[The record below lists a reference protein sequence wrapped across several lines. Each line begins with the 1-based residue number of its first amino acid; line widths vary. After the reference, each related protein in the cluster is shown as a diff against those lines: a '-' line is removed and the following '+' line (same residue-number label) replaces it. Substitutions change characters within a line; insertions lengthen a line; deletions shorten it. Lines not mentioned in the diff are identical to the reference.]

1 MDTTGTTPESNFTA
15 AAKSTIALY
24 SDLATGNGRI
34 HERDR
39 RFKRITKKPQRYVL
53 SALGSLANRKSFASV
68 ETLCLFIGYPR
79 SGHSLIGALLDAH
92 PNAIIADELDALK
105 YVQAGFSR
113 NQLFY
118 LLLRGSRQSASAG
131 RQRTGYSYHVP
142 GQWQGRFEELR
153 VIGDKMGHASAIR
166 LGAFPSLF
174 DTLANG
180 FNVKIKFLHVM
191 RNPYD
196 VISTMALRTKLSLAS
211 SCDLFFSSAE
221 AVELIKQRS
230 GETAV
235 HDLRHEDFVANPKS
249 ALKAIC
255 AFLNLKED
263 DDYFDACARIVYQ
276 FPHKSRQKISWSP
289 NLIDSV
295 KQRMSRFSFLQDYSF
310 DV

>member
-1 MDTTGTTPESNFTA
+1 MTPETNFTT
-15 AAKSTIALY
+15 AAKSTVALY
-24 SDLATGNGRI
+24 SDLTTDDAQKQ
-34 HERDR
+34 ERDR
-39 RFKRITKKPQRYVL
+39 RFKRITNKPQRYVA
-53 SALGSLANRKSFASV
+53 SALGSLVNRKSFASV

-105 YVQAGFSR
+105 YVHAGFSR

-118 LLLRGSRQSASAG
+118 LLLRGSRRSASAG

-180 FNVKIKFLHVM
+180 FNVEIKFLHVM

-196 VISTMALRTKLSLAS
+196 IISTMALRTKLSLAS
-211 SCDLFFSSAE
+211 SCDLFFSCAE
-221 AVELIKQRS
+221 AVQQIKQRS
-230 GETAV
+230 ADSAV
-235 HDLRHEDFVANPKS
+235 HDVRHEDFVTNPKY

-263 DDYFDACARIVYQ
+263 DDYLDACARIVYQ
-276 FPHKSRQKISWSP
+276 MPHKSRQRISWTP

-295 KQRMSRFSFLQDYSF
+295 KDRISKFPFLSDYSF
-310 DV
+310 DN

>member
-1 MDTTGTTPESNFTA
+1 MTPETNFTTA
-15 AAKSTIALY
+15 GKLTVALY
-24 SDLATGNGRI
+24 SDLTTDDAQKQ
-34 HERDR
+34 ERDR
-39 RFKRITKKPQRYVL
+39 RFKRITKKPQRYVA
-53 SALGSLANRKSFASV
+53 SALGSLVNRRLFARV
-68 ETLCLFIGYPR
+68 ESLCLFIGYPR

-105 YVQAGFSR
+105 YVHAGFSR

-118 LLLRGSRQSASAG
+118 LLLRGSRQSASVG

-180 FNVKIKFLHVM
+180 FSVKIKFLHVM

-196 VISTMALRTKLSLAS
+196 IISTMALRTKLSLAS
-211 SCDLFFSSAE
+211 SCDLFFSCAE
-221 AVELIKQRS
+221 AVQQIKQRS
-230 GETAV
+230 GDSAV
-235 HDLRHEDFVANPKS
+235 HDVRHEDFVTNPKY

-263 DDYFDACARIVYQ
+263 DDYLDACARIVYQ
-276 FPHKSRQKISWSP
+276 MPHKSRQKISWTP
-289 NLIDSV
+289 NFIDSV
-295 KQRMSRFSFLQDYSF
+295 KDRISKFPFLSDYSF
-310 DV
+310 GN